1 MTIFEI
7 LQLACYI
14 VITLGLVLMLG
25 LEMRRCL
32 MMLQQNS
39 YRTERYRRW
48 LRSSGDT
55 TSFLHLGAMAVF
67 FASLAMFT
75 KPVVAWILL
84 AIMAFVGVKKLL
96 TAKYKKPLV
105 MTKRARRIFMT
116 ATVTAMLV
124 TAGCFFIFRN
134 NDTSYSDGLFI
145 VSLAILVLY
154 IITNFLIPA
163 SNVILTPVERHIDRK
178 FINDARHRLESMP
191 DIKIIGITGSYGK
204 TSTKHYLYRILSEKY
219 DTLMTPGSY
228 NTTMGVVRTIREYMK
243 PYNEVFIVEMGA
255 KQPGDIKEICDLVHP
270 AVGIVTAVGPQHL
283 ESFKSIENVQKTKF
297 ELVDALPSDGLA
309 IINNDFDQI
318 ATRRVDNVPAK
329 RYAVN
334 IEADY
339 RIDDI
344 NYGADGTNFTLVT
357 PDGSRLEFFTH
368 LVGECNVSN
377 LAAAIICADY
387 LEVPLEKIRY
397 AVEHIEQVE
406 HRLQM
411 RKTGTYTII
420 DDAYNS
426 NPVGA
431 GMALDV
437 LAAMNHGR
445 RIVVTPGM
453 IELGDEQATRNRDF
467 GKKIAESADIAIIVN
482 RYNREAI
489 VEGARDGGMDDTAI
503 RTVDSFAEAQRL
515 LASMGLTKGDTV
527 LLENDLPDTFK

>member
-1 MTIFEI
+1 MD
-7 LQLACYI
+7 LACVNGI
-14 VITLGLVLMLG
+14 CRLKEVIDSQIQETTCNDKACPQNLHDCDSYCNARHCRLFL
-25 LEMRRCL
+25 CL
-32 MMLQQNS
+32 Q
-39 YRTERYRRW
+39 
-48 LRSSGDT
+48 
-55 TSFLHLGAMAVF
+55 
-67 FASLAMFT
+67 
-75 KPVVAWILL
+75 
-84 AIMAFVGVKKLL
+84 
-96 TAKYKKPLV
+96 
-105 MTKRARRIFMT
+105 
-116 ATVTAMLV
+116 
-124 TAGCFFIFRN
+124 
-134 NDTSYSDGLFI
+134 
-145 VSLAILVLY
+145 ILVLY

-191 DIKIIGITGSYGK
+191 DLKIIGITGSYGK

-309 IINNDFDQI
+309 IINNDFDRI
-318 ATRRVDNVPAK
+318 ATRRVENVPAK

-453 IELGDEQATRNRDF
+453 IELGDEQETRNRDL

-489 VEGARDGGMDDTAI
+489 VEGAREGGMDDTAI